1 MAARTETTDERSS
14 GTERVTVSLIP
25 RASAEL
31 AHLQKETSL
40 SRTDLI
46 NRAISLYAFVSE
58 QREAG
63 RELAVHDP
71 QDDTTRIVYVT

>member
-1 MAARTETTDERSS
+1 MAARTETTDERGS

-31 AHLQKETSL
+31 ARLQDETSL

-46 NRAISLYAFVSE
+46 NRAISLYAFVSK
-58 QREAG
+58 QLEAG

-71 QDDTTRIVYVT
+71 HDDTTRIVYVT